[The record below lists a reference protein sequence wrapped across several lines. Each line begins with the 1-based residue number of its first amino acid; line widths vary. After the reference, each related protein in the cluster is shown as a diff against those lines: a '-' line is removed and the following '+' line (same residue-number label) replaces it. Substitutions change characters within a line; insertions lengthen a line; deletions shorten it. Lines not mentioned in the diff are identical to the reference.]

1 MVGRRPA
8 LRMEA
13 HRRTSAQHDLARAAI
28 EGIETRAPGDPQSAV
43 ARGQR
48 RDDPLLAERGSVPR
62 PVTRRFRRDRIQ
74 SCQAIVCGEPDELIL
89 ILVEIMGDGDSSAC
103 LIGRSA
109 LLEAPRQRIVQVE
122 RVVST
127 DPYPARAVPRQ
138 GLTNDEPDALRILA
152 IRKGTPALGRG
163 TIDAK
168 ESRRDHEGRKRKG
181 GQVLPRGREPQCGG
195 VDEGPA
201 N

>member
-1 MVGRRPA
+1 MI
-8 LRMEA
+8 
-13 HRRTSAQHDLARAAI
+13 HRVPSR
-28 EGIETRAPGDPQSAV
+28 EGK
-43 ARGQR
+43 R
-48 RDDPLLAERGSVPR
+48 RDDPLLAERGGVPR

-74 SCQAIVCGEPDELIL
+74 SCQAIVCGEPDEPIL

-103 LIGRSA
+103 LIGRSV

-168 ESRRDHEGRKRKG
+168 ESVVIMKDGNGKVGKFF
-181 GQVLPRGREPQCGG
+181 REVASRNAVALIKDPPT
-195 VDEGPA
+195 ENA
-201 N
+201 NCVTTV